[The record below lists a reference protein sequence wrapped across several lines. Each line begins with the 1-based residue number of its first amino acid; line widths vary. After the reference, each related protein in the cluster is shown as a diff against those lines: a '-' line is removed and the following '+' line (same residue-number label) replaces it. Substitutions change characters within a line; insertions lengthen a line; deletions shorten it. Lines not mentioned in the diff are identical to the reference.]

1 MRFALIGYD
10 LGVFAGAFVA
20 TPEATHLYVYLGPG
34 LGLALALL
42 LGLRWRLLPTKSAL
56 LLLLTGLSAILG
68 FLWHM
73 SWASSILQ
81 QQLPE
86 SLEGNNMLV
95 TGVVVSLPQ
104 RNAIAQ
110 QFAFRIL
117 QSDQQSSQRVI
128 LLNYYGEKSIRGGEH
143 W

>member
-1 MRFALIGYD
+1 VRFALIGYD

-110 QFAFRIL
+110 DGTEA
-117 QSDQQSSQRVI
+117 
-128 LLNYYGEKSIRGGEH
+128 G
-143 W
+143 

>member
-1 MRFALIGYD
+1 
-10 LGVFAGAFVA
+10 
-20 TPEATHLYVYLGPG
+20 
-34 LGLALALL
+34 
-42 LGLRWRLLPTKSAL
+42 
-56 LLLLTGLSAILG
+56 
-68 FLWHM
+68 M

>member
-1 MRFALIGYD
+1 
-10 LGVFAGAFVA
+10 
-20 TPEATHLYVYLGPG
+20 
-34 LGLALALL
+34 
-42 LGLRWRLLPTKSAL
+42 
-56 LLLLTGLSAILG
+56 
-68 FLWHM
+68 
-73 SWASSILQ
+73 
-81 QQLPE
+81 
-86 SLEGNNMLV
+86 MLV

>member
-1 MRFALIGYD
+1 VRFALIGYD

-20 TPEATHLYVYLGPG
+20 TPEATHICVYLGPG